1 MPSLEDDIAM
11 GEVNPSGNSTAEYL
25 ELAKKYWWVLAI
37 AAVGVWYFYNK
48 KA

>member
-11 GEVNPSGNSTAEYL
+11 GEVKPSGYDSSEYL
-25 ELAKKYWWVLAI
+25 DLAKKYWWVLAI